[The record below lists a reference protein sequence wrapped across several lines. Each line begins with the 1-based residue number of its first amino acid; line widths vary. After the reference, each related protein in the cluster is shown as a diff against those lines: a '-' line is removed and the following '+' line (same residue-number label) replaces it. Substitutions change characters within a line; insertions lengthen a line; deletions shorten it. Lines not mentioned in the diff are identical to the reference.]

1 MDDFP
6 FGCRVRFRDLDA
18 EAHVNY
24 ASYLTYLEEAI
35 NLLWEKVMSKSR
47 RSIDVRE
54 IGFVTARLEIDYRHP
69 AQWGQKLQ
77 IDVELIEVG
86 SSSFTTEYEIRDA
99 ETGGLIVEAES
110 VQVVTLDREEGGP
123 MPDDIRDSLT
133 TFCESS

>member
-1 MDDFP
+1 
-6 FGCRVRFRDLDA
+6 
-18 EAHVNY
+18 
-24 ASYLTYLEEAI
+24 
-35 NLLWEKVMSKSR
+35 MSKSR

-123 MPDDIRDSLT
+123 MPDDIRDSLI
-133 TFCESS
+133 TFCKSS